1 MAETPKKTAIIVGAG
16 DFTNR
21 GLSRI
26 PAGNREPA
34 DKAAG
39 REYMIIAADG
49 GLRHLEPAG
58 LEPDVII
65 GDFDSLGFVPEAAGG
80 KIGAAGKNGNAGKK
94 GAAGKNGN
102 VHSPAVVRLPVE
114 KDDTDMGAAC
124 RTAWEKG
131 CRRLRIYG
139 GSGNRPDHFLANLQ
153 LAASYS
159 RMGGDVQLIAPDYTV
174 YAVTDGTVRLESAP
188 GITFSVFCHGDCAD
202 GVTIGGDAK
211 YTLSEAQL
219 TNTYALGVSN
229 LMTGNEAYVTVRSG
243 TLLIFLYQS
252 VLDF

>member
-1 MAETPKKTAIIVGAG
+1 MADTPKKTAVIVGAG
-16 DFTNR
+16 DFTDR

-26 PAGNREPA
+26 AAGNRKPA
-34 DKAAG
+34 KEAAG
-39 REYMIIAADG
+39 REYLIIAADG
-49 GLRHLEPAG
+49 GLRHLESAG
-58 LEPDVII
+58 FAPDVII

-80 KIGAAGKNGNAGKK
+80 KIGAAGKNGNAQQ
-94 GAAGKNGN
+94 
-102 VHSPAVVRLPVE
+102 PAVVRLPVE

-139 GSGNRPDHFLANLQ
+139 GSGSRPDHFLANLQ

-188 GITFSVFCHGDCAD
+188 GVTFSVFCHGDRAD

-229 LMTGNEAYVTVRSG
+229 QMTGNEAYVTVRSG